1 MADDSLT
8 PALEPDPARRVSA
21 AVRVGVIYLASRV
34 VTTLFMLGTAALS
47 TAASRHGVD
56 PSLGELFVGWDAQWY
71 WLIADQGYPSDL
83 PMSDGGHVAQNA
95 WAFMPLFAVLA
106 KVVGFGVWPI
116 GALVVTLVAGY
127 LACLVFYRLMRERL
141 DRSAASWAVLFLAA
155 GPMAAMFQVG
165 YAESLNLLW
174 LMLALWCV
182 VRRRFWWLYLLV
194 PLMGFTRPGVL
205 AFSLFLA
212 LYGIW
217 RWMQRRND
225 PLPLSHIVHIVVLG
239 LWALLVGFSWQIIA
253 GLVTGDPGAY
263 LTTELS
269 WRIAWVG
276 DGPFI
281 PFVAW
286 AQAAEFW
293 FTQWGL
299 GNVTGYVVLAALV
312 LAFAAALIWL
322 PAVRRLGVEVRL
334 WAAAYA
340 VYLLAV
346 FFPQSSVF
354 RLLFPLSPLWGAF
367 AVPRS
372 PWWRGGVLVACL
384 IGQWWW
390 IFTMYGVGNQ
400 YWQVP

>member
-47 TAASRHGVD
+47 TAASRHGVN

-141 DRSAASWAVLFLAA
+141 DRSAASWAVLFLAS
-155 GPMAAMFQVG
+155 GPMAAMFQLG

-182 VRRRFWWLYLLV
+182 VHRKFWWLYLLV

-217 RWMQRRND
+217 RWMHRRSD
-225 PLPLSHIVHIVVLG
+225 PAPAAQVVHIVALG
-239 LWALLVGFSWQIIA
+239 IWAALVGFSWQIIA
-253 GLVTGDPGAY
+253 GLVTGDPSAY
-263 LTTELS
+263 LDTELS

-281 PFVAW
+281 PFAAW
-286 AQAAEFW
+286 VQASEFW
-293 FTQWGL
+293 FTLWGL

-312 LAFAAALIWL
+312 LGTMAALIWL

-334 WAAAYA
+334 WAAAYV

-354 RLLFPLSPLWGAF
+354 RLLFPLSPLWGAM

-384 IGQWWW
+384 LGQWWW
-390 IFTMYGVGNQ
+390 IMTMYGLGNQ

>member
-1 MADDSLT
+1 M
-8 PALEPDPARRVSA
+8 
-21 AVRVGVIYLASRV
+21 IYLASRV
-34 VTTLFMLGTAALS
+34 VTTLFMLGAAALS
-47 TAASRHGVD
+47 TAASRHGLS
-56 PSLGELFVGWDAQWY
+56 PSLGDLFLGWDAQWY
-71 WLIADQGYPSDL
+71 WLIAEQGYPTHLPVSDT
-83 PMSDGGHVAQNA
+83 GQVEQNA
-95 WAFMPLFAVLA
+95 WAFMPVYSVLA
-106 KVVGFGVWPI
+106 KIVGFGFWPI
-116 GALVVTLVAGY
+116 GALLVTLASGY

-263 LTTELS
+263 LATELS

-372 PWWRGGVLVACL
+372 PWRRGGVLVACL

>member
-1 MADDSLT
+1 MADGSLT
-8 PALEPDPARRVSA
+8 SAPPPEFRPRVHA

-34 VTTLFMLGTAALS
+34 VTTLFMLAAAGLS
-47 TAASRHGVD
+47 TAASRHGVA
-56 PSLGELFVGWDAQWY
+56 PSLGEFFVGWDAQWY
-71 WLIADQGYPSDL
+71 WLIAEQGYPHAL
-83 PMSDGGHVAQNA
+83 PVGQSGHVAQNA
-95 WAFMPLFAVLA
+95 WAFMPVYAVLSKA
-106 KVVGFGVWPI
+106 VGFGFWPA
-116 GALVVTLVAGY
+116 GALVVTLVSGY

-174 LMLALWCV
+174 LMLSLWCV
-182 VRRRFWWLYLLV
+182 VRRQFWWLYLLV

-217 RWMQRRND
+217 RWMQRRRD
-225 PLPLSHIVHIVVLG
+225 PLPITQAVHIVVLG
-239 LWALLVGFSWQIIA
+239 LWALIVGFSWQVIA
-253 GLVTGDPGAY
+253 GLVTGDMGSY
-263 LTTELS
+263 LATELS

-281 PFVAW
+281 PFAAW
-286 AQAAEFW
+286 VQAAEFW
-293 FTQWGL
+293 FVQWGL
-299 GNVTGYVVLAALV
+299 GVVTGYVVLAAVV
-312 LAFAAALIWL
+312 LGTFAALIWL
-322 PAVRRLGVEVRL
+322 PAVRRLGIEIRL
-334 WAAAYA
+334 WSAAYV

-354 RLLFPLSPLWGAF
+354 RLLFPLSPLWGAV

-372 PWWRGGVLVACL
+372 LWWRGGVLLAGL
-384 IGQWWW
+384 LAQFWW
-390 IFTMYGVGNQ
+390 IVTMYGTGNL